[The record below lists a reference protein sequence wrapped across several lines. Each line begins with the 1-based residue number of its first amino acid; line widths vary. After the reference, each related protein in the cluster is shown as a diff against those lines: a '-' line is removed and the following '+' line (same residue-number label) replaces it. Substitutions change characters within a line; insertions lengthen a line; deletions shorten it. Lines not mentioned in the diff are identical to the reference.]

1 MINASRIGAVSLLVL
16 SLCVRDA
23 QRPLAVQSIRSPRAA
38 APPRAP
44 SCART
49 RVCAAAL
56 CLRGGVAAQSGEEG
70 ASEEQDDENSAPFVV
85 RPLMDESE
93 IPRGSPAAYA
103 LADELTS
110 VATERMGK
118 LDMFWQSAE
127 SLAACSDDDSL
138 DSDNPI
144 NRVLTICNYLISSF
158 ANTIPVFV
166 T

>member
-1 MINASRIGAVSLLVL
+1 MMQASSIGAVSLLVL

-23 QRPLAVQSIRSPRAA
+23 QRPLAVQSIRAPRAA

-44 SCART
+44 SCAR
-49 RVCAAAL
+49 VCSAAL

-70 ASEEQDDENSAPFVV
+70 ASEEQDDENSAPVVV

-103 LADELTS
+103 LADELMS

-118 LDMFWQSAE
+118 LDMFWQTAE
-127 SLAACSDDDSL
+127 SLTACSDDDSL

-144 NRVLTICNYLISSF
+144 NRVTTICNYLIGSF
-158 ANTIPVFV
+158 ANTIAVFV

>member
-1 MINASRIGAVSLLVL
+1 MQSSIGAVSLLVL
-16 SLCVRDA
+16 SICVRDA
-23 QRPLAVQSIRSPRAA
+23 QRPLAVQSMSAPCEA

-49 RVCAAAL
+49 WRVCAAAL
-56 CLRGGVAAQSGEEG
+56 HLRGGVEAQSGEEG
-70 ASEEQDDENSAPFVV
+70 AGEEQDDENRAPLVV

-110 VATERMGK
+110 VATEGMGK

-144 NRVLTICNYLISSF
+144 NRVLTKCNQSF
-158 ANTIPVFV
+158 ANTIPVCV